1 MFSVFV
7 AYFIVDICFS
17 CLRCA
22 RACVLMNSLGLHVM
36 QSSQVS
42 LKKLWKI
49 AFPKKNFRLRRPG
62 GGGSAPHTPPPLAR
76 GSAPRSRSLLLLE
89 TLYVNLN
96 ILQHFRDFSRF
107 FPAAETAGRGVD
119 FQDCE
124 NLPLV
129 KIEILSKFSNLF
141 LQFDRK
147 SRFNFIFCDNIGS
160 ISIGENWSFFE
171 DNDGRRP
178 CAVYCSRWFPKKS
191 PTHTWSIDKTFQNEL
206 TNQREHIKK
215 PPRGAF
221 AKGGD
226 SIDSKNL

>member
-1 MFSVFV
+1 MFALRARVRFDEFAWFARHAVIASF
-7 AYFIVDICFS
+7 FKEIVK
-17 CLRCA
+17 
-22 RACVLMNSLGLHVM
+22 NSTSKK
-36 QSSQVS
+36 QKISPAAPQV
-42 LKKLWKI
+42 
-49 AFPKKNFRLRRPG
+49 G
-62 GGGSAPHTPPPLAR
+62 GVPPTPPQPLAR

-129 KIEILSKFSNLF
+129 KIEILSKFSNFF

-160 ISIGENWSFFE
+160 ISIGEN
-171 DNDGRRP
+171 
-178 CAVYCSRWFPKKS
+178 
-191 PTHTWSIDKTFQNEL
+191 
-206 TNQREHIKK
+206 
-215 PPRGAF
+215 
-221 AKGGD
+221 
-226 SIDSKNL
+226 